1 MSADDVIWVRCQA
14 LSDDGCPCAR
24 AAGHD
29 DQHWCVACCYSHE
42 FDAYQVAAE
51 NVRVV
56 EKSPVPWEQLFGYAP
71 EITDGLSVAE
81 YLESIRGDGPGHDFG
96 EGE

>member
-14 LSDDGCPCAR
+14 LSDDDYPCAR

-29 DQHWCVACCYSHE
+29 NQHWCVACTYSHE
-42 FDAYQVAAE
+42 FDAYCD
-51 NVRVV
+51 VRANGCVC
-56 EKSPVPWEQLFGYAP
+56 SRVPGH
-71 EITDGLSVAE
+71 DGPHFC
-81 YLESIRGDGPGHDFG
+81 GDGPGHDFG